1 MFEHHLADT
10 TRSRQNIDASVAQAR
25 GAPVFTTVT
34 VTVDPA
40 KWGELCTVDSYR
52 ELLCYVPP
60 PFDAAFP
67 SESPPKGKGSTSP
80 GGSDNMGRRK

>member
-25 GAPVFTTVT
+25 GAPVSTTVT

-40 KWGELCTVDSYR
+40 TWGEPGTVDSYCD
-52 ELLCYVPP
+52 LLSYVTLSL
-60 PFDAAFP
+60 DAAFP
-67 SESPPKGKGSTSP
+67 SESPPKGKGSTIP
-80 GGSDNMGRRK
+80 GSSDNMGRRK